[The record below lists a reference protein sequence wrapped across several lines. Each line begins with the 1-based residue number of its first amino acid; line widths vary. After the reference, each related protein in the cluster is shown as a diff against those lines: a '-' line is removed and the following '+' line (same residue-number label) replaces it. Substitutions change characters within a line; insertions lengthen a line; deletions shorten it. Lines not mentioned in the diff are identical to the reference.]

1 MGEVR
6 RTTTTK
12 TKTTTAEKFL
22 RNGVH
27 HANGIE
33 WGLVRMRTRLNAC
46 WNVSVFVTTVME
58 RPQNAHAPTGK
69 GVSTSP
75 VIVLRN
81 IASSVHASGTTAA
94 GHGTRNFTTT
104 PTATEIIAGPS
115 FAPVH
120 LNGSD
125 AAASPAAA
133 TTGEEEEDA
142 DARVVVVVVVVRA
155 RRSDADAV

>member
-1 MGEVR
+1 
-6 RTTTTK
+6 
-12 TKTTTAEKFL
+12 
-22 RNGVH
+22 
-27 HANGIE
+27 
-33 WGLVRMRTRLNAC
+33 MRTRLNAC

-104 PTATEIIAGPS
+104 PTATDIIAGPS

>member
-1 MGEVR
+1 
-6 RTTTTK
+6 
-12 TKTTTAEKFL
+12 
-22 RNGVH
+22 
-27 HANGIE
+27 
-33 WGLVRMRTRLNAC
+33 MRTRLNAC

-75 VIVLRN
+75 VIVL
-81 IASSVHASGTTAA
+81 
-94 GHGTRNFTTT
+94 TTT

-133 TTGEEEEDA
+133 TTGEEDADA

-155 RRSDADAV
+155 RRSDAEAV